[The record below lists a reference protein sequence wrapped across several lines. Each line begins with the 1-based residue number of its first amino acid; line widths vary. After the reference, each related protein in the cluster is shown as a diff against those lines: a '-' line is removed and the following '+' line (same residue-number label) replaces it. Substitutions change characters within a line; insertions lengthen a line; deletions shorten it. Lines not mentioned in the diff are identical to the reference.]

1 MELRILKHHGVAKSQ
16 DTTEGLNW
24 KQWVLHGP
32 TPSPPPRVDSQLRDM
47 KNGPGAPRKP
57 SGGDQARFG
66 QGYYP
71 LQRPCYSGVSF
82 EPCGSRWGHNVF
94 TCFMPMQTLTIQT
107 GYEICMQSYC
117 DLIEET
123 EPELRSLCSWCHLDL
138 SFTSR
143 EMWGYRPGAWHS
155 QCNLESPQSG
165 LAVIKWPEP
174 WVALPMGPKWRPMSF
189 SLSVHLLGL
198 GWRSF

>member
-1 MELRILKHHGVAKSQ
+1 MGSQ
-16 DTTEGLNW
+16 
-24 KQWVLHGP
+24 
-32 TPSPPPRVDSQLRDM
+32 RVKTRLRDWTESSESFM
-47 KNGPGAPRKP
+47 DQPPTRLPGWTVSSGIWRMAQGRRESPAEVTKP
-57 SGGDQARFG
+57 GIG

-71 LQRPCYSGVSF
+71 FPRPCYSGVSF

-107 GYEICMQSYC
+107 GYEICMRSYC

-155 QCNLESPQSG
+155 QCSLESPQSG

-174 WVALPMGPKWRPMSF
+174 WVALPVGPKWRPMSF
-189 SLSVHLLGL
+189 SVSVHLLGL